1 MQAAYLLVGT
11 NWVDKPSASL
21 IQVAEATVSLFQRR
35 RCLTRLYSLIGKG
48 APAKE
53 PIAMT
58 IINLN
63 KYRKQRKRSEEQRR
77 SAENRVRFGLDK
89 DKRMRELQEREQAR
103 KDIEGK
109 RLD

>member
-1 MQAAYLLVGT
+1 
-11 NWVDKPSASL
+11 
-21 IQVAEATVSLFQRR
+21 
-35 RCLTRLYSLIGKG
+35 
-48 APAKE
+48 
-53 PIAMT
+53 MT